1 MCCRRKILRVT
12 YLPLFVFCLLLLPGS
27 LVTASD
33 WPVERM
39 VSEPVFGG
47 QVFLREAGVSN
58 PQLLLL
64 IHGIGNNAGNLW
76 DELLPVLAQKYHV
89 VAPDLPGFGRS
100 DKDNHLYSPAA
111 YAEFLDGLIK
121 GLPEKP
127 VILVGHSLGGAVAL
141 MYAAR
146 YGPALD
152 RLVLIDS
159 VGLLHRLAVSQN
171 FARQLLQ
178 FDAPFTPSTVE
189 NSLGSIAGLLLEKT
203 SHLPLDPSLILSFP
217 LLREKFLAA
226 DPTRIAALALVETDY
241 SLLLARVLTP
251 TWLIWGAKD
260 EIASL
265 RIAKVLDWTLPQV
278 KLTILPE
285 QGHSPMLDDVENF
298 KPALWQALQE
308 SPMDK
313 NPLPVAAKAKQG
325 RCDQENGKIFSGYYS
340 SLRIGNC
347 RGVLLRNAVVA
358 DLEIVDSQVMIE
370 TSTLQGSSHQPALS
384 LLRSNVVISG
394 ADIIAETGVILN
406 QSRIDLAGVRFI
418 GTRNAVKGEG
428 NPSSVLCSSSVKS
441 FNGVVEALHLSRS
454 IQDGDSL

>member
-1 MCCRRKILRVT
+1 MSSTLEYELAEMIIDFCNVEDVSAEDISPETPLIGPDSPFGLDSLDAVEVVVAVQKTYGVRIGGERAAVRCCNHCGPWLNLYPGSKREADLRVCCRRKILRVT

-64 IHGIGNNAGNLW
+64 IHGIGDNAGNLW

-89 VAPDLPGFGRS
+89 VVPDLPGFGRS

-189 NSLGSIAGLLLEKT
+189 NSLGSIAGLLLEKNLT
-203 SHLPLDPSLILSFP
+203 S
-217 LLREKFLAA
+217 
-226 DPTRIAALALVETDY
+226 
-241 SLLLARVLTP
+241 
-251 TWLIWGAKD
+251 
-260 EIASL
+260 AS
-265 RIAKVLDWTLPQV
+265 
-278 KLTILPE
+278 
-285 QGHSPMLDDVENF
+285 
-298 KPALWQALQE
+298 
-308 SPMDK
+308 
-313 NPLPVAAKAKQG
+313 
-325 RCDQENGKIFSGYYS
+325 
-340 SLRIGNC
+340 
-347 RGVLLRNAVVA
+347 
-358 DLEIVDSQVMIE
+358 
-370 TSTLQGSSHQPALS
+370 
-384 LLRSNVVISG
+384 
-394 ADIIAETGVILN
+394 
-406 QSRIDLAGVRFI
+406 
-418 GTRNAVKGEG
+418 
-428 NPSSVLCSSSVKS
+428 
-441 FNGVVEALHLSRS
+441 
-454 IQDGDSL
+454 